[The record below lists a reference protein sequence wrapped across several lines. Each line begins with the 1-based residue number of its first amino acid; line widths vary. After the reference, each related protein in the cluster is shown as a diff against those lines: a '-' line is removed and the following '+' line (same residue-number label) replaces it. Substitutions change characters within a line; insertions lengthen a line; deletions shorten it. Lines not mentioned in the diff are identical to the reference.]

1 MKICISQLRRLIKEQ
16 LLLEYKEAKLVDKQ
30 DIENAINACFDE
42 NQMLTRNNFKKVL
55 WQTKLDDAENIKDG
69 YEFEKVCEN
78 ISRSLNDIVKKWYD
92 NEVEARGKIFASKED
107 DKEINDKIKE
117 VLFNKTLYGEK
128 VTEVPSLIKFI
139 SDLDIPKNLVEKIDD
154 LMQMTLN
161 ATEKVMSKPRSKTM
175 SKPRSK
181 TSEIDLLVARIEND
195 LINLKSKIA
204 NQDPSMP
211 SSLDDLTS
219 STLNKIGNI
228 LKNLP
233 KPTPSF
239 DRQAATRVESF
250 QRKK

>member
-30 DIENAINACFDE
+30 DIKDAINACFDE
-42 NQMLTRNNFKKVL
+42 NQMLTRNNFEKVL
-55 WQTKLDDAENIKDG
+55 WQTKLDDEKNIEGG

-92 NEVEARGKIFASKED
+92 NEVVARGKIFASKED

-117 VLFNKTLYGEK
+117 VLFDKTLYGKK

-161 ATEKVMSKPRSKTM
+161 ATEKVMSKPRSKT
-175 SKPRSK
+175 
-181 TSEIDLLVARIEND
+181 SEIDSLVARIEND
-195 LINLKSKIA
+195 LKSLKSKIA
-204 NQDPSMP
+204 NQDPSMS
-211 SSLDDLTS
+211 SSLDDLTT
-219 STLNKIGNI
+219 STINKIGNI

-233 KPTPSF
+233 KQKPSLD
-239 DRQAATRVESF
+239 DRNQASTRVESF

>member
-30 DIENAINACFDE
+30 DIKNAINACFDQ

-55 WQTKLDDAENIKDG
+55 WQTKLDDDENIKDG

-78 ISRSLNDIVKKWYD
+78 ISTSLNDIVKKWYD
-92 NEVEARGKIFASKED
+92 NEVVARGKIFASKED

-117 VLFNKTLYGEK
+117 VLFNKTLYGKK

-161 ATEKVMSKPRSKTM
+161 ATEKVMSKPRSKT
-175 SKPRSK
+175 
-181 TSEIDLLVARIEND
+181 SEIDSLVARIESD
-195 LINLKSKIA
+195 LRSLKSKIA
-204 NQDPSMP
+204 NQDPSMS
-211 SSLDDLTS
+211 SSLDDLTT

-233 KPTPSF
+233 KPNLSLD